1 MRIIKNSLEIREE
14 IPGIEILNVN
24 GDKRQVNWGIAYL
37 NAELVIFN
45 KDLSEVY
52 TKEEFIEY
60 KTSLGSD
67 FLRFATIKRDEMG
80 YVMFFFD
87 YILKSFNTWQRE
99 LKIQEV
105 LRDENY
111 SK

>member
-1 MRIIKNSLEIREE
+1 MRIIANSLEIIEE
-14 IPGIEILNVN
+14 ISGIEILNIN
-24 GDKRQVNWGIAYL
+24 GDKRQVNWSIADF
-37 NAELVIFN
+37 NGELVIFN